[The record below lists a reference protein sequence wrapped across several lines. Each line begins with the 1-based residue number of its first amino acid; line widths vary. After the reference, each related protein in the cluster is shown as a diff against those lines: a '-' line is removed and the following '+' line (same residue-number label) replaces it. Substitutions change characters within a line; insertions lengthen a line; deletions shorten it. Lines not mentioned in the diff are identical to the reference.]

1 MNNKVAKTVCSIE
14 KIIIPLQKCDGP
26 SSPLPKIFGLPS
38 NQEHAL
44 LIDLIPLALSA
55 LGTYNSDALAATGG
69 VSVGGWYIAGAAHLE
84 AVVAGTLKQRL
95 V

>member
-1 MNNKVAKTVCSIE
+1 MNKVAKTICSVE
-14 KIIIPLQKCDGP
+14 KIIIPLQKCDGS
-26 SSPLPKIFGLPS
+26 SSPLPRIFGLPS

-55 LGTYNSDALAATGG
+55 LGTYDSDALARTGG
-69 VSVGGWYIAGAAHLE
+69 VALNSWYIAGSAHLE
-84 AVVAGTLKQRL
+84 GVVAGTLKQRL